1 VDKYGRKLS
10 KTHEEDSL
18 KRFYRLAED
27 GEDDIKAGDVQGVAK
42 PIDYAR
48 GEVLME
54 SSDEEGGQGARDT
67 EESSQNDADEILRL
81 GGSDEELDID
91 LDEGIFTEL
100 DAQVSMYAKVN
111 KSLEGEEEKQDI
123 GVANRTRRL
132 AVVNLDWEY
141 VRASHLYKIFSC
153 LVSPN
158 APHVPVTTSQDGE
171 RANPKKGK
179 SGASPIARGTV
190 VSVRIYPSEFGKA
203 RMAQEE
209 REGPPAEIFQKKR
222 RNLEEVNEKTVYEFG
237 DGNEYNDDALRRYQ
251 LERLRWA
258 CESLLCL
265 QPYLKTSKDTIMLLW
280 NVTQER
286 RPPTSIISWKAQ
298 N

>member
-1 VDKYGRKLS
+1 MDKYGRKIS
-10 KTHEEDSL
+10 RTHEEDSL
-18 KRFYRLAED
+18 ERFYRLAED
-27 GEDDIKAGDVQGVAK
+27 GEDDIKTRDIQGMTK

-48 GEVLME
+48 GEVLLE
-54 SSDEEGGQGARDT
+54 SSDEEGGQGAEDT
-67 EESSQNDADEILRL
+67 EESSQSDADEILRL

-91 LDEGIFTEL
+91 LDEDIFTEL

-111 KSLEGEEEKQDI
+111 ESLEEKEEKQDI

-153 LVSPN
+153 LVSPT
-158 APHVPVTTSQDGE
+158 APHVPVTTSKNVE
-171 RANPKKGK
+171 RPNPKKGK
-179 SGASPIARGTV
+179 SRASPIARGTV
-190 VSVRIYPSEFGKA
+190 VSVRVYPSEFGKA
-203 RMAQEE
+203 RVAKEE
-209 REGPPAEIFQKKR
+209 REGPPAEIFKKKGKDS
-222 RNLEEVNEKTVYEFG
+222 EEINEKTVYEFG

-258 CESLLCL
+258 CESLLRL
-265 QPYLKTSKDTIMLLW
+265 QPFLKTSTDTTTLLW
-280 NVTQER
+280 NATRKR
-286 RPPTSIISWKAQ
+286 RPPTSTI

>member
-1 VDKYGRKLS
+1 MDKYGRKLS

-27 GEDDIKAGDVQGVAK
+27 GKDDRDVQGMTK

-48 GEVLME
+48 GEVLLE
-54 SSDEEGGQGARDT
+54 SSDEEGGQGAGDT

-91 LDEGIFTEL
+91 LDEDIFAEL
-100 DAQVSMYAKVN
+100 DAQVSMYAKAN
-111 KSLEGEEEKQDI
+111 ESLEEKEEKQDI

-153 LVSPN
+153 LVSPT
-158 APHVPVTTSQDGE
+158 APLIPVTTSQSVK

-190 VSVRIYPSEFGKA
+190 VSVRVYPSEFGKA
-203 RMAQEE
+203 WMAKEE
-209 REGPPAEIFQKKR
+209 REGPPAEIFKKKGKD
-222 RNLEEVNEKTVYEFG
+222 LEEINEKTVYEFG

-258 CESLLCL
+258 CESLLRL
-265 QPYLKTSKDTIMLLW
+265 QPFLKTSPDTTTLLW
-280 NVTQER
+280 NVTRER
-286 RPPTSIISWKAQ
+286 RPPTSTIS
-298 N
+298 